1 MLGPAISQV
10 SVNWQ
15 LPRLRVDAALLRQ
28 VVQGLIVAALL
39 EIALLRL
46 ATRIGVH
53 VPRSELASDGLQFAS
68 FAGSFAFNS
77 ASILAIGLTALLLIL
92 LTMQV
97 RDSIA
102 RAGLSVISA
111 ALMIGLA
118 MSLITG
124 RAVWD
129 GVFGLAA
136 TLLVLMLSVT
146 LMAKKDAGAGP
157 RAAIALV
164 VGAYVC
170 YQYYSLS
177 HIAYRLLDYT
187 ALPPMGIDVLRWGE
201 VLVVLAAVAVFWA
214 WGRPRWRLAGR
225 LGIAAV
231 AGIVVAVGLS
241 SLAPSSTTSI
251 LALWTTG
258 MSFFLPSSVY
268 LVALAL
274 YLLTVVACFR
284 DREAFWLGAGLLLL
298 LVAGYMPEATYH
310 HLLVILGV
318 GFLTGAFRIADEASD
333 GALAPVSVGSR
344 R

>member
-1 MLGPAISQV
+1 MLDPAISQM

-15 LPRLRVDAALLRQ
+15 LPRLRVNATLLRQ
-28 VVQGLIVAALL
+28 VVQGLIVAALV

-53 VPRSELASDGLQFAS
+53 IPRSELASDGLQVAS
-68 FAGSFAFNS
+68 FVGSFAFNS
-77 ASILAIGLTALLLIL
+77 ASILAIGLTVLLLTL
-92 LTMQV
+92 MTTQV
-97 RDSIA
+97 RDTVA
-102 RAGLSVISA
+102 RVGLAVISA
-111 ALMIGLA
+111 ALMVSLS
-118 MSLITG
+118 MSLVTG
-124 RAVWD
+124 TAVWD
-129 GVFGLAA
+129 GVFGIAA
-136 TLLVLMLSVT
+136 TLLVLMLGVT
-146 LMAKKDAGAGP
+146 LMARKDVSAGP

-187 ALPPMGIDVLRWGE
+187 ALPPLGIDVLRWGE
-201 VLVVLAAVAVFWA
+201 VLVVLAGVGVFWA
-214 WGRPRWRLAGR
+214 WGLPRWRRAGR

-231 AGIVVAVGLS
+231 AGIVVVVGLS
-241 SLAPSSTTSI
+241 SLTPSSTTSI

-258 MSFFLPSSVY
+258 MSFFLPSPVY
-268 LVALAL
+268 LLALAL
-274 YLLTVVACFR
+274 YLVTIVACFR
-284 DREAFWLGAGLLLL
+284 DEDAFGLGAGLLLL

-318 GFLTGAFRIADEASD
+318 GFLTGAFRIAEEASD
-333 GALAPVSVGSR
+333 RTPATISVHSR